1 MFDLSYQIKSELD
14 KRVTLAG
21 AWYATGG
28 TGVVDSVRQ
37 AYLAT
42 EFGVGAIDPNTR
54 DQVGN
59 LFEDML
65 SETQYTKHKILTMW
79 DSTAGGIPKA
89 PVQRVVGEKD
99 VHQSYY

>member
-1 MFDLSYQIKSELD
+1 MFDLSYQIKSELN

-28 TGVVDSVRQ
+28 AGVVDSVRQ

-54 DQVGN
+54 DQVGS

-65 SETQYTKHKILTMW
+65 SETQYTKQRILTMW

-89 PVQRVVGEKD
+89 PVHRVLGEKH